1 MTNLTRGKIVNASS
15 TLLCVATPI
24 AAACTQFP
32 IWVQQSDEATIS
44 GLVLIV
50 LFIACIPFY
59 KYIKNY
65 MKSPSAAVVWT
76 ALAVVLTLMQQ
87 IISQM
92 LIVTYVAAGANIV
105 GTGMY
110 KIGDYLKA
118 RPDKTVENLEEAV
131 YGELETDRN

>member
-1 MTNLTRGKIVNASS
+1 MTNLKRGKIVNASS
-15 TLLCVATPI
+15 TVLCVATPLV
-24 AAACTQFP
+24 AACTQFP

-44 GLVLIV
+44 GLALIV

-76 ALAVVLTLMQQ
+76 TLAVVFTLMQQ
-87 IISQM
+87 IINQM
-92 LIVTYVAAGANIV
+92 LIVTYVATTANIV

-110 KIGDYLKA
+110 KIGDYIKA
-118 RPDKTVENLEEAV
+118 KPDTVRESLEEAV
-131 YGELETDRN
+131 YGEYETDRT

>member
-15 TLLCVATPI
+15 TVLCVATPI
-24 AAACTQFP
+24 VAASTQFP

-44 GLVLIV
+44 GLALIV

-118 RPDKTVENLEEAV
+118 RPDKVQETVEEAV

>member
-24 AAACTQFP
+24 ATACTQFP
-32 IWVQQSDEATIS
+32 IWVQKSDEATIS
-44 GLVLIV
+44 GLVLVV

-76 ALAVVLTLMQQ
+76 ALAVVFTLMQQ
-87 IISQM
+87 IINQM

-110 KIGDYLKA
+110 KIGDYIKA
-118 RPDKTVENLEEAV
+118 KPDTVRESLEEAD
-131 YGELETDRN
+131 YGEYETDRA

>member
-15 TLLCVATPI
+15 TLLCVGTPI

-32 IWVQQSDEATIS
+32 IWVQQSSEATVS
-44 GLVLIV
+44 GMVLLV

-76 ALAVVLTLMQQ
+76 VLAVVLTLMQQ

-92 LIVTYVAAGANIV
+92 LIVTYVATGANIV

-110 KIGDYLKA
+110 KLGDYIKA
-118 RPDKTVENLEEAV
+118 KPDKVQETVEEAV